1 MELKIKR
8 VADVEMPKPNTDGNA
23 AIDLPSAE
31 DFILKPD
38 EQRTARTGIK
48 MQIPVGFV
56 GLVWDRSGM
65 AAKHSIHTFAG
76 VIDSSYRG
84 EICIVLKNFGSHDF
98 HVTKNMRIAQL
109 VIQPY
114 LQVEITEGE
123 LDDTKRGES
132 GFGSSGT
139 H

>member
-1 MELKIKR
+1 MASHTE
-8 VADVEMPKPNTDGNA
+8 N
-23 AIDLPSAE
+23 IDLADKKLNWHCIELFSMNR
-31 DFILKPD
+31 L
-38 EQRTARTGIK
+38 R
-48 MQIPVGFV
+48 QIPAGFV

-84 EICIVLKNFGSHDF
+84 EICIVLKNFGSQDF

-132 GFGSSGT
+132 GFGSSGM